1 MGRKGYER
9 RIRAGRPGVGF
20 DFAALWAYRD
30 LLFLLVKR
38 DFLSKYKQ
46 SVLGPVWFILQPLLM
61 TSAFTVVFSKV
72 AQLSTD
78 SLPAPLFYMAGLLA
92 WNYFQ
97 QTFNGIAATFI
108 SNMHIFSKVYFP
120 RLVVP
125 LGLATSNLLAFA
137 VQFAVFA
144 CFYGYFKL
152 FSDQAQSFGLNS
164 CSFLLPLLLL
174 QTIMLSVG
182 VGLCIAVATAKYRDL
197 AHVLGLLSQ
206 IWLYA
211 TPIIYPVSKVPVAW
225 RSILCLN
232 PMTGIVETF
241 RWLLLGKGTLSLSI
255 VLSSVLGTAFVLL
268 LGLHLFRNAER
279 TVVDIA

>member
-1 MGRKGYER
+1 
-9 RIRAGRPGVGF
+9 
-20 DFAALWAYRD
+20 
-30 LLFLLVKR
+30 LVY
-38 DFLSKYKQ
+38 S
-46 SVLGPVWFILQPLLM
+46 
-61 TSAFTVVFSKV
+61 

-78 SLPAPLFYMAGLLA
+78 SLPAPLFYMSGLLA

-97 QTFNGIAATFI
+97 QTFNGVAGTFV

-125 LGLATSNLLAFA
+125 LALATSNLLAFL
-137 VQFAVFA
+137 VQFATFA

-152 FSDQAQSFGLNS
+152 SATNAQSFGLS
-164 CSFLLPLLLL
+164 PYAFLLPFLLL

-197 AHVLGLLSQ
+197 AHALGILTQ

-211 TPIIYPVSKVPVAW
+211 TPIIYPASKVPVAW
-225 RSILCLN
+225 RSILALN
-232 PMTGIVETF
+232 PMTGIVEMF
-241 RWLLLGKGTLSLSI
+241 RWLLLGKGTISPSIILTSVLVTGI
-255 VLSSVLGTAFVLL
+255 VLLC
-268 LGLHLFRNAER
+268 GLHLFRNAER

>member
-1 MGRKGYER
+1 MGNGYQR
-9 RIRAGRPGVGF
+9 RIRAGRDGVGF
-20 DFAALWAYRD
+20 DFGPVWAYRD

-46 SVLGPVWFILQPLLM
+46 SVLGPIWFLLQPLVM
-61 TSAFTVVFSKV
+61 TSAFTVVFSRV

-78 SLPAPLFYMAGLLA
+78 SLPAPLFYMAGLLG

-97 QTFNGIAATFI
+97 QTFNAVAGTFI

-125 LGLATSNLLAFA
+125 LALATSNLLAFA
-137 VQFAVFA
+137 VQFGAFA
-144 CFYGYFKL
+144 GIYGYCKV
-152 FSDQAQSFGLNS
+152 FSDKSESFGLNS
-164 CSFLLPLLLL
+164 YAFLLPLLLL

-211 TPIIYPVSKVPVAW
+211 TPIIYPMSKVPVAW
-225 RSILCLN
+225 RSIVALN
-232 PMTGIVETF
+232 PMTGIVEAF
-241 RWLLLGKGTLSLSI
+241 RWLLLGKGTLSPSI
-255 VLSSVLGTAFVLL
+255 MLSSACGTGFVLL

>member
-1 MGRKGYER
+1 
-9 RIRAGRPGVGF
+9 
-20 DFAALWAYRD
+20 
-30 LLFLLVKR
+30 
-38 DFLSKYKQ
+38 
-46 SVLGPVWFILQPLLM
+46 
-61 TSAFTVVFSKV
+61 
-72 AQLSTD
+72 
-78 SLPAPLFYMAGLLA
+78 MAGLLG

-97 QTFNGIAATFI
+97 QTFNGVAGTFI

-125 LGLATSNLLAFA
+125 LGLATSNLFAFG
-137 VQFAVFA
+137 VQFAVFG
-144 CFYGYFKL
+144 CFYGYFK
-152 FSDQAQSFGLNS
+152 FFGDKSQSFGLNS
-164 CSFLLPLLLL
+164 YAFLLPLLLL

-182 VGLCIAVATAKYRDL
+182 IGLCIAVATAKYRDL

-225 RSILCLN
+225 RSILAIN

-241 RWLLLGKGTLSLSI
+241 RWLLLGKGTLTPSI
-255 VLSSVLGTAFVLL
+255 VLSSVLGTGFVLL
-268 LGLHLFRNAER
+268 LGLYLFRKAER